1 MGFLARMKAIIVNF
15 RGGKHTQ
22 KNDKMVIQVEGCDN
36 REAAGKL
43 VGKTVTWKSPAGKEL
58 KGKIMAA
65 HGNSGAVRANFEKGM
80 PGQCVGKPC
89 EVQ

>member
-1 MGFLARMKAIIVNF
+1 MKGIIVNF

-22 KNDKMVIQVEGCDN
+22 INDKMVIQVEGVSDK
-36 REAAGKL
+36 EAAGKL

-58 KGKIMAA
+58 KGTIKAP
-65 HGNSGAVRANFEKGM
+65 HGKNGAVRANFEKGM

-89 EVQ
+89 EIN